1 MSMGRREQ
9 QQESMLVPVIR
20 GPSHI
25 FYDSLNAHLDE
36 VKFDEKVES
45 LCEGFFEEKERRGQP
60 SIAPGMYFRMLLV
73 GYFEGIESERG
84 IEWRCTDSLSLR
96 RFLRVGDTARVPD
109 HSTLSR
115 MRHRLDEAVFS
126 KVFDVV
132 LGLVAQ
138 HGLLQGK
145 TLGID
150 STQLR
155 ADASMK
161 AIVRKDTGEN
171 YQDYTKRLAA
181 AAGEAEKP
189 TADDARRHDRKR
201 KGKKTSNKEW
211 ESKTDEDARIA
222 RMKNGTTRLAHK
234 AEHVVDLDS
243 GAIAEVGLHPA
254 DAHDTATME
263 LSLLNAVARIEAA
276 TGNEKAP
283 QVVTDKG
290 YHKIGLLL
298 VLVAMGF
305 RTYIPEPKQKGQRHW
320 EDKGDGAAQVFHQNR
335 ARCGRTKGKRLLRKR
350 GELVE
355 RPNAHLYETG
365 GMRRLR
371 LRGRSNANKRLLIH
385 AAAANLGLVM
395 RKTHG
400 FGTPRGLAAAA
411 RAVCAVFVAWC
422 MRALGFATS
431 DSGIGWGQRRP
442 APPRITEL
450 ELPAHAAG
458 AVNSTGC

>member
-1 MSMGRREQ
+1 MGRREGH
-9 QQESMLVPVIR
+9 QESIFVPVQR

-25 FYDSLNAHLDE
+25 FFDGLEVILDGAE
-36 VKFDEKVES
+36 FDAKAEA
-45 LCEGFFEEKERRGQP
+45 LCERFFEHEEKRGRH
-60 SIAPGMYFRMLLV
+60 SIPPGQYFRMLLV

-84 IEWRCTDSLSLR
+84 IEWRCADSLSLR
-96 RFLRVGDTARVPD
+96 RFLRVADDGRVPD

-115 MRHRLDEAVFS
+115 MRHRLTADVFS
-126 KVFDVV
+126 EVFNVV
-132 LGLVAQ
+132 LALVNE

-145 TLGID
+145 TLGVD

-155 ADASMK
+155 ADAAMK

-211 ESKTDEDARIA
+211 VSTTDDDARIA

-234 AEHVVDLDS
+234 AEHVIDLDS
-243 GAIAEVGLHPA
+243 GAIVEVGLHAA
-254 DAHDTATME
+254 DAHDTATLQM
-263 LSLLNAVARIEAA
+263 SLENAVARIEAVK
-276 TGNEKAP
+276 GGSDEKP
-283 QVVTDKG
+283 LQVVTDKG
-290 YHKIGLLL
+290 YHKAALLL
-298 VLVAMGF
+298 ALLALGF
-305 RTYIPEPKQKGQRHW
+305 RTFIPEPKQNGERHW
-320 EDKGDGAAQVFHQNR
+320 GDKGDGAAAAFHQNR
-335 ARCGRTKGKRLLRKR
+335 ARCRRAKGKGLLRKR

-385 AAAANLGLVM
+385 AAGANLGLVM
-395 RKTHG
+395 RKHYG
-400 FGTPRGLAAAA
+400 FGTPRGLAEAAI
-411 RAVCAVFVAWC
+411 AVFVSIAAWC
-422 MRALGFATS
+422 RRLRPIAAMISMLRPSANRKSLPGIRQPALAFNA
-431 DSGIGWGQRRP
+431 
-442 APPRITEL
+442 L
-450 ELPAHAAG
+450 C
-458 AVNSTGC
+458 STGC

>member
-1 MSMGRREQ
+1 
-9 QQESMLVPVIR
+9 
-20 GPSHI
+20 
-25 FYDSLNAHLDE
+25 
-36 VKFDEKVES
+36 
-45 LCEGFFEEKERRGQP
+45 
-60 SIAPGMYFRMLLV
+60 
-73 GYFEGIESERG
+73 
-84 IEWRCTDSLSLR
+84 
-96 RFLRVGDTARVPD
+96 
-109 HSTLSR
+109 
-115 MRHRLDEAVFS
+115 
-126 KVFDVV
+126 
-132 LGLVAQ
+132 
-138 HGLLQGK
+138 
-145 TLGID
+145 
-150 STQLR
+150 
-155 ADASMK
+155 
-161 AIVRKDTGEN
+161 
-171 YQDYTKRLAA
+171 
-181 AAGEAEKP
+181 
-189 TADDARRHDRKR
+189 
-201 KGKKTSNKEW
+201 
-211 ESKTDEDARIA
+211 
-222 RMKNGTTRLAHK
+222 
-234 AEHVVDLDS
+234 
-243 GAIAEVGLHPA
+243 
-254 DAHDTATME
+254 ME

-298 VLVAMGF
+298 VLAAMGF

-320 EDKGDGAAQVFHQNR
+320 GDKGDGAAQVFHQNR

-411 RAVCAVFVAWC
+411 RAVFAVFIAWC

>member
-1 MSMGRREQ
+1 MTMGRREGH
-9 QQESMLVPVIR
+9 QESIFVPVQR

-25 FYDSLNAHLDE
+25 FYDGLEVILDGAE
-36 VKFDEKVES
+36 FDAKVES
-45 LCEGFFEEKERRGQP
+45 LCSPFFEQKEKRGQP
-60 SIAPGMYFRMLLV
+60 SIPPGQYFRMLLV

-84 IEWRCTDSLSLR
+84 IEWRCADSLSLR
-96 RFLRVGDTARVPD
+96 RFLRVADDGRVPD

-115 MRHRLDEAVFS
+115 MRHRLTADVFS
-126 KVFDVV
+126 EVFNVV
-132 LGLVAQ
+132 LSLVEA

-145 TLGID
+145 TLGVD

-201 KGKKTSNKEW
+201 NGKKTSNKEW
-211 ESKTDEDARIA
+211 VSTTDDDARIA

-234 AEHVVDLDS
+234 AEHVIDLDS
-243 GAIAEVGLHPA
+243 GAIVEVGLHA
-254 DAHDTATME
+254 ANEHDTATLQ
-263 LSLLNAVARIEAA
+263 LSLENAVARIEAVK
-276 TGNEKAP
+276 GEGEEKP
-283 QVVTDKG
+283 REVVTDKG
-290 YHKIGLLL
+290 YHKAALLL
-298 VLVAMGF
+298 ALLALGF
-305 RTYIPEPKQKGQRHW
+305 RTFIPEPKQNGERHW
-320 EDKGDGAAQVFHQNR
+320 GDKGDGAAAAFHQNR
-335 ARCGRTKGKRLLRKR
+335 ARCRRDKGKGLLRKR

-371 LRGRSNANKRLLIH
+371 LRGRGNANKRLLIH
-385 AAAANLGLVM
+385 AAGANLGLVM
-395 RKTHG
+395 RKQYG

-411 RAVCAVFVAWC
+411 IAVFISIAAWC
-422 MRALGFATS
+422 RGLRSIAALIS
-431 DSGIGWGQRRP
+431 MRRP
-442 APPRITEL
+442 
-450 ELPAHAAG
+450 G
-458 AVNSTGC
+458 AKRKPLHIAIQPSSKLNAVSSTGC